1 MQQDPMSMKSD
12 KLVFLGSNLCF
23 SDYSSC
29 HGLGLVVSIFAAI
42 IIE

>member
-23 SDYSSC
+23 PDSDSC
-29 HGLGLVVSIFAAI
+29 HELALVVSIFASI